1 VLARFRLLDMCATG
15 KSKLFDE
22 KTASRNM
29 GLIDL
34 VGEFPSVD
42 ITIDFLV

>member
-1 VLARFRLLDMCATG
+1 MEMLLDMCATG
-15 KSKLFDE
+15 KSKVFEE
-22 KTASRNM
+22 KITSRNM

-34 VGEFPSVD
+34 VREFSSVE